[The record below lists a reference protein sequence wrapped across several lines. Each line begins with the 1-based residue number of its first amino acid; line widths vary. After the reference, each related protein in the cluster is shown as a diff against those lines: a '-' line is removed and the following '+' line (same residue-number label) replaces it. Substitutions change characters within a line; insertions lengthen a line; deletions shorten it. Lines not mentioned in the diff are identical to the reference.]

1 MADSVQDKSTQSGDE
16 VDLSRILGQV
26 WADKFLILLVAV
38 IAVVLG
44 VIFALGS
51 TPIYRAQSLLQ
62 IEARSANLALP
73 ESLQDMM
80 GSAGGGSSASATIE
94 TESEIIRSHM
104 VLGVAVREMNLQ
116 ITATPRTLPLVSGV
130 FTRLGIVGPDIGFLR
145 PFGRGDTKILVG
157 EMTVPEIWLN
167 EDFTLTSLGFGRY
180 LLQTPTGEEHEGEV
194 SKALTLPSFRLVVD
208 ELSAPQGRQFELT
221 RTTDQRAVEELRK
234 TFSVAAASRN
244 STMLRLVLDGPDPH
258 AAEKVLD
265 SIARAYVTQNLSR
278 SAAEAENSLKFIEE
292 QLPEAEQTVKDAQQ
306 ALNNYQQ
313 QQHSVDVNFETR
325 SLLERA
331 AEIEAEL
338 SKLAIQEEEIRKRY
352 TVNHR
357 AYQLLLESRSELERQ
372 LDGIRKD
379 TASLPE
385 TQKEIFNLTR
395 DLEVAQQSY
404 VQLLSRGQELRV
416 LRASTVGSVRVI
428 DEGYS
433 NGLKIRPKT
442 GSILGMAL
450 VAGALLGVGL
460 GFLRRL
466 VQRGVVG
473 ADEIERSGLP
483 VFGTVNFTGSAANH
497 RRTKGVMPILAI
509 TQPEEIAVEALR
521 SLRTA
526 LHFGMLDAATKS
538 VQLTSAAPE
547 AGKSFTSVNLAVV
560 AAQAGQK
567 VCLIDADLRRGY
579 MRRYFGLVEKVPGL
593 SEYLS
598 HSHTLDQVLRKGP
611 VEGLDFIASG
621 HFPPNPSELLMRQDF
636 QDLLIQLNESYD
648 LIVVDSPPTL
658 AVTDPVVIGRY
669 VGATLVVVRHLE
681 TSINEVEAVMQA
693 FRMSGAKITG
703 AVMNGYRPELGARH
717 GGRQQSYSYR
727 YSYKSEET

>member
-1 MADSVQDKSTQSGDE
+1 MMADSVPDRNTQPGDE
-16 VDLSRILGQV
+16 VDLARFFGQI
-26 WADKFLILLVAV
+26 WGDKYLILLTTL
-38 IAVVLG
+38 IALVLG
-44 VIFALGS
+44 VIFVLGS
-51 TPIYRAQSLLQ
+51 TRIYQAQSLMQ

-80 GSAGGGSSASATIE
+80 GGAGGGGSSSATVE

-116 ITATPRTLPLVSGV
+116 IRATPRTLPLISGL
-130 FTRLGIVGPDIGFLR
+130 FARLGIVGPDIGFLR
-145 PFGRGDTKILVG
+145 PFGRGDARILVG
-157 EMTVPEIWLN
+157 EMTVPDHWLN
-167 EDFTLTSLGFGRY
+167 EAFTLTALGTGRY
-180 LLQTPTGEEHEGEV
+180 LLQTPEGAEHEGEIR
-194 SKALTLPSFRLVVD
+194 KALSLPGFRLVVD
-208 ELSAPQGRQFELT
+208 ELSATQGRQFSLM
-221 RTTDQRAVEELRK
+221 RTTDQRAVEDLRK
-234 TFSVAAASRN
+234 TFSVSAASRN
-244 STMLRLVLDGPDPH
+244 STMLRLTLEGPDPRM
-258 AAEKVLD
+258 AEKVLD

-292 QLPEAEQTVKDAQQ
+292 QLPEAEQTVMDAQQ

-331 AEIEAEL
+331 AELEAEL
-338 SKLAIQEEEIRKRY
+338 SKLSIQEEEIRKRY

-372 LDGIRKD
+372 LDSIRKD

-404 VQLLSRGQELRV
+404 IQLLSRGQELRV

-433 NGLKIRPKT
+433 NGLKIRPRT
-442 GSILGMAL
+442 TSVLGMAL
-450 VAGALLGVGL
+450 VAGALIGTGL

-473 ADEIERSGLP
+473 AEEIERVGLP

-497 RRTKGVMPILAI
+497 RRNKGVMPILAI

-526 LHFGMLDAATKS
+526 LYFGMLDAATKS
-538 VQLTSAAPE
+538 IQMTSAAPG

-579 MRRYFGLVEKVPGL
+579 MRRYFGLVDKVPGL

-598 HSHTLDQVLRKGP
+598 HSHSLEQVLRKGP

-636 QDLLIQLNESYD
+636 QDLLSHLDKSYD

-681 TSINEVEAVMQA
+681 TSISEVEAVMQT

-703 AVMNGYRPELGARH
+703 AVMNGYRPELDARH
-717 GGRQQSYSYR
+717 GGYQRSYR
-727 YSYKSEET
+727 YSYKSEEK